1 LYDCECVI
9 ASAVVRAGFVGVED
23 VGDWEMDVS
32 ETRRLMGLE
41 VRARLVS
48 MASTR
53 VGIHT
58 SAVVGARVLVGAVLL
73 ALASPGLRGSGRGE
87 DGGGSSQQGSSS
99 VGQHVVMLHNR
110 T

>member
-1 LYDCECVI
+1 M
-9 ASAVVRAGFVGVED
+9 GV
-23 VGDWEMDVS
+23 
-32 ETRRLMGLE
+32 
-41 VRARLVS
+41 
-48 MASTR
+48 
-53 VGIHT
+53 HT

-110 T
+110 TIWIANGVVQWENDGQRRSLLPRLDA